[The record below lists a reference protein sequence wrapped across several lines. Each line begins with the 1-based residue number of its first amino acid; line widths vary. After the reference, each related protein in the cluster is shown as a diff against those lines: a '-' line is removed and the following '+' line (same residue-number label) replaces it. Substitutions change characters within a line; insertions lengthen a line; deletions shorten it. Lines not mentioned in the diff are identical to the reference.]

1 MFTIETK
8 VGRLVEA
15 AMRSP
20 VTRAEIDTADRT
32 LREIARAHRRLVV
45 VIADFRYARF
55 LLQEDA
61 THLIEVFRGHNK
73 DIERSAILVS
83 VASAVGVLQMER
95 LIREANSPARRA
107 FRDAREAT
115 GWLDEVL
122 AAPERARLRAV
133 LSENS
138 P

>member
-1 MFTIETK
+1 MLTLESK

-20 VTRAEIDTADRT
+20 VTRAEIDASDRT
-32 LREIARAHRRLVV
+32 LREIARAHRELVV
-45 VIADFRYARF
+45 VIADFRQARF

-61 THLIEVFRGHNK
+61 THLIDAFRGHNR

-83 VASAVGVLQMER
+83 TSSAVGVLQMER
-95 LIREANSPARRA
+95 MIREANSPARRA
-107 FRDAREAT
+107 FRDPHEAT
-115 GWLDEVL
+115 AWLDEVL
-122 AAPERARLRAV
+122 TAPERARLRAV